1 VTSAEHVPP
10 ARGAAGP
17 AAPTVDVPPP
27 TPEDVGVLA
36 RSGVGTRHHLRRG
49 GATVSAPP
57 RGRPQAPR
65 AASAGGG
72 RPHAAGQVGSWT
84 YTETIDDARAVIEV
98 RGRVDRL
105 AADLLRG
112 TVEHLHRR
120 GHPRITVALGG
131 AVDVEPD
138 AHALLDE
145 LTVELARCGAELVVE
160 ELPTRLRGVS

>member
-1 VTSAEHVPP
+1 MTSAEHVPP

-36 RSGVGTRHHLRRG
+36 RSGVGTRHHLRHG
-49 GATVSAPP
+49 GATVS
-57 RGRPQAPR
+57 